1 MTRYLPFIA
10 IAVLALLLWT
20 APGDAA
26 DRNNGRQLYEIH
38 CVGCHGET
46 GYSIDPTVPSFAS
59 GDVLFLM
66 DSELLDRIRDGKDGM
81 PSFRGMLSDNE
92 IRDVIAYLRTF

>member
-1 MTRYLPFIA
+1 MIRYLPFIT
-10 IAVLALLLWT
+10 IAALAFLLWT

-38 CVGCHGET
+38 CIDCHGAT
-46 GYSIDPTVPSFAS
+46 GNSIDPMTPSFAS
-59 GDVLFLM
+59 GDLLFLM

-81 PSFRGMLSDNE
+81 PAFRGMLSDNE
-92 IRDVIAYLRTF
+92 SRDVIAYLRTF

>member
-1 MTRYLPFIA
+1 MTRFLP
-10 IAVLALLLWT
+10 IAVVALLALLFWT

-26 DRNNGRQLYEIH
+26 DRTNGRQLYEIH
-38 CVGCHGET
+38 CMGCHGET

-59 GDVLFLM
+59 GDLLFLM

-81 PSFRGMLSDNE
+81 PSFQGLLSDYE

>member
-1 MTRYLPFIA
+1 
-10 IAVLALLLWT
+10 
-20 APGDAA
+20 
-26 DRNNGRQLYEIH
+26 
-38 CVGCHGET
+38 
-46 GYSIDPTVPSFAS
+46 
-59 GDVLFLM
+59 M

>member
-1 MTRYLPFIA
+1 MPFLA
-10 IAVLALLLWT
+10 IAVLALFLWT
-20 APGDAA
+20 EQGDAA
-26 DRNNGRQLYEIH
+26 DRQNGRQLYEIH
-38 CVGCHGET
+38 CMECHGQN
-46 GYSIDPTVPSFAS
+46 GNSIDPMTPSFAS

-81 PSFRGMLSDNE
+81 PAFRGMLSDYE